1 MIPSTQRASD
11 PGDCGCPVDPGS
23 GGGCPV
29 GPGPKTQELPEGED
43 QGAAAQTAQR
53 AAYARMRIPQPV
65 GGFPQAAVLAQIT
78 PAHGGQWSA
87 VLQRQGSLGTFATLA
102 AAMAAAY
109 GAMAHG

>member
-11 PGDCGCPVDPGS
+11 PGDCGCRVDPGS

-29 GPGPKTQELPEGED
+29 GPGPK
-43 QGAAAQTAQR
+43 
-53 AAYARMRIPQPV
+53 
-65 GGFPQAAVLAQIT
+65 AAVLAQIT
-78 PAHGGQWSA
+78 PAQGGRWSA